1 MSTSTDMTT
10 PSQKT
15 IEITVSPSGEST
27 VHTRGFLGSSCRDA
41 SKFLEQALGQ
51 RTGEQ
56 LTAEFHQSQPVDNH
70 QRQSSN

>member
-1 MSTSTDMTT
+1 MSTPT
-10 PSQKT
+10 PNQKT

-27 VHTRGFLGSSCRDA
+27 VQTRGFIGPACRDS

-56 LTAEFHQSQPVDNH
+56 LTAEFHQSQTVANH
-70 QRQSSN
+70 QRQSTS